1 MSLLVRFLRGIGR
14 FLRGVLL
21 FFGLCLVWT
30 GLLYVLQFWSDAGM
44 DPWPGA
50 YPVAVTHVA
59 TGTTEVIPFRALP
72 EARKAD
78 PSLVP
83 WPVTPSGSTQ
93 EGRVHTAWSTVQG
106 ERWQFEVRWEDRDY
120 LLESRSTATSRYW
133 WPPAGADRRWR
144 FRPSFLRLQRSCWSR
159 CGGWC
164 SGGVIGAEIP
174 SHDAVRQDALR

>member
-59 TGTTEVIPFRALP
+59 TGTTQVIPFRALA

-120 LLESRSTATSRYW
+120 LLESRYRLDGDIPVLVATRGRG
-133 WPPAGADRRWR
+133 PALAFQAIILAVATIVLVALWRMVQRWR
-144 FRPSFLRLQRSCWSR
+144 HRRRNPQ
-159 CGGWC
+159 
-164 SGGVIGAEIP
+164 P
-174 SHDAVRQDALR
+174 